1 MYNHPTENLP
11 IQVTM
16 CKTISHNKGQNTQ
29 LISVLGKWLEKMVAF
44 ILSLLMGSLTPQA
57 AKFWW
62 TYLSQA
68 WFCLSVTVL
77 QCPHSN
83 NNKDISNREKH
94 IFFPAAHTA
103 SVWIKN
109 KTKQNYSELQLL

>member
-44 ILSLLMGSLTPQA
+44 ILQSSGGLTCH
-57 AKFWW
+57 K
-62 TYLSQA
+62 A